1 MKAVVDIE
9 IRKEGIDNLIRQMHS
24 SGGFTAKKLAEGVDI
39 LEIMNR
45 DNCVKFLSFPA
56 CIISTGTR
64 GVIKDMVENRLVD
77 VIITTTGTLDHD
89 LARIWRDYYHGH
101 FLMDDRELHK
111 RGINR
116 LGNIIIPN
124 ENYGIILEKKLQP
137 MFKKIFTEKNEI
149 SGYELIWEI
158 GKNLEKEK
166 NREESITYWA
176 WKNKIP
182 VFIPGLF
189 DGAFGYQLW
198 LFWQTH
204 KDIKLNLFLDEQRLS
219 DIIFASK
226 KTGALVIGGGISK
239 HHTIWWNQFKGGLD
253 YAVYVTTAPEYDGS
267 LSGARVREAISWGK
281 VKENAKHVTID
292 ADATLVLPF
301 MISALFERLKLL

>member
-1 MKAVVDIE
+1 MKAVVDIK
-9 IRKEGIDNLIRQMHS
+9 IRDGGIDSLIREMRE

-39 LEIMNR
+39 LETMER
-45 DNCVKFLSFPA
+45 GDCVKFLSFPA
-56 CIISTGTR
+56 CIISTGAR
-64 GVIKDMVENRLVD
+64 GIIKDMIEKRLID
-77 VIITTTGTLDHD
+77 VIITTTGTVDHD
-89 LARIWRDYYHGH
+89 LARIWRNYYHGH

-111 RGINR
+111 KGINR
-116 LGNIIIPN
+116 LGNILIPN

-137 MFKKIFTEKNEI
+137 IFGGIFRDKKEI
-149 SGYELIWEI
+149 SPYELIWEI
-158 GKNLEKEK
+158 GKNLDKEK
-166 NREESITYWA
+166 NKKESIIYWA
-176 WKNKIP
+176 WKNRIP
-182 VFIPGLF
+182 IFIPGIS

-226 KTGALVIGGGISK
+226 KTGALIIGGGISK

-281 VKENAKHVTID
+281 VKENAKHVTIE
-292 ADATLVLPF
+292 ADATLALPF
-301 MISALFERLKLL
+301 MISALFERLRLV

>member
-1 MKAVVDIE
+1 MKIVRDIRIGE
-9 IRKEGIDNLIRQMHS
+9 RGIDNLIRQMLE
-24 SGGFTAKKLAEGVDI
+24 SGGFSAKNLAKGIEI
-39 LEIMNR
+39 LERMEKE
-45 DNCVKFLSFPA
+45 DCVKFLSFPA

-64 GVIKDMVENRLVD
+64 GIIRDMVKSRLID
-77 VIITTTGTLDHD
+77 VIITTTGTVDHD
-89 LARIWRDYYHGH
+89 LARIWKNYYHGN
-101 FLMDDRELHK
+101 FFMDDRELHK
-111 RGINR
+111 KGINR
-116 LGNIIIPN
+116 LGNILIPN
-124 ENYGIILEKKLQP
+124 ENYGIILEKKLQRI
-137 MFKKIFTEKNEI
+137 FKKIFADKNEI
-149 SGYELIWEI
+149 SPHELIWEI

-166 NREESITYWA
+166 KKEESITYWA
-176 WKNKIP
+176 WRNKIP
-182 VFIPGLF
+182 IFIPGIS

-253 YAVYVTTAPEYDGS
+253 YAIYVTTASEYDGS

-292 ADATLVLPF
+292 ADATLALPF
-301 MISALFERLKLL
+301 MISALFERLKL